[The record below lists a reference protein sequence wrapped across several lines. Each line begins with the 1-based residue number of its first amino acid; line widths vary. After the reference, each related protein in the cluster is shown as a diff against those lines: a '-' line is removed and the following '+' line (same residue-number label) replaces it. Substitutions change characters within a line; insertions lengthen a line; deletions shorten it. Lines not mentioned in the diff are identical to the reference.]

1 MDVLSE
7 ALAAMR
13 TGRTRS
19 ARTDVRAPWGLR
31 FPAIT
36 GTTFHVVLQGTCWL
50 LPGDGTA
57 PLPLSSG
64 DVVFLREGSAHSLAD
79 HPDSPLVE
87 FVPSRETPDSPI
99 GQVRVDGPGDQAIL
113 LCGAY
118 QLDRARPHPLM
129 RDLPALIHLAA
140 SPELGPL
147 VDLLARELDRSL
159 PGRDGIVPSLV
170 DAMLLYILRAWTD
183 DDGSRWGLALS
194 DRAIGHALRDIHASP
209 EHLWTVEELATRG
222 GLSRSVFAERF
233 TALVGQP
240 PMTYLAWWRM
250 TSAGRMLRESDTP
263 LRTVA
268 QNVGY
273 TSEFAFAKAF
283 KRAYGTP
290 PGRYRRPA

>member
-31 FPAIT
+31 FPAVT

-57 PLPLSSG
+57 PLPLSAG
-64 DVVFLREGSAHSLAD
+64 DVVFLREGSAHALAD
-79 HPDSPLVE
+79 QPGSPLIE

-99 GQVRVDGPGDQAIL
+99 GQVRVDGPGDRAIL

-129 RDLPALIHLAA
+129 RDLPALIHLTR

-147 VDLLARELDRSL
+147 VDLLARELDLSL

-170 DAMLLYILRAWTD
+170 DAMLLYILRAWTGGD
-183 DDGSRWGLALS
+183 ASRWGLALS
-194 DRAIGHALRDIHASP
+194 DRAISHALRDIHARP
-209 EHLWTVEELATRG
+209 EHPWTVEELATRG
-222 GLSRSVFAERF
+222 GVSRSVFAERF

-268 QNVGY
+268 QSVGY